1 MTRIDS
7 SKIKELLLELTALPS
22 LSNTAR
28 EREMAELITEKLK
41 EIPYFA
47 RNPSQ
52 IFHWPLPD
60 DIHQRSVVSALLQKG
75 SRPETV
81 ILLNHY
87 DVVDVQEYDQY
98 RELAFLPAELTAKL
112 SRLPGIKKLLGEEGE
127 EYLFGRGVADMKA
140 GLAIQLEILRQLAE
154 DQDFT
159 GNLLFLSVPDEETS
173 SRGMLAAVP
182 ELVAL
187 QEEKPLEYQAVIN
200 CEPAFP
206 AFPGDRKRYIYTGSM
221 GKAVVFFYALGLETH
236 AGDSLSGLNGNLITA
251 SLIRKLENNLDF
263 SEISGGYQAPP
274 PTCLKARDTKEY
286 YSAKIPHAA
295 GCYYNICLLEIE
307 ADQLLG
313 SLKELAWQVLQEVLA
328 DWQGVRREYFSFQG
342 LLDDPG
348 EEKEG
353 WVLTYQELIKLA
365 RERSGEEVN
374 QALTKLTAESREA
387 GVEDQ
392 ELCLR
397 MADLAKDYA
406 EISGPGIVLG
416 FTPPYYPPVQTDTKD
431 SQGKRVQKLAHS
443 LVDRAQEELGY
454 PVELSS
460 HFPGVSDLSYC
471 KIGEYAGT
479 RAALENNLPLWG
491 KGYQLPLKDISRL
504 NIPLLNLSVQG
515 YDAHKRLERLELNYS
530 LGAVPELLE
539 QACRQLVEEQV
550 ERK

>member
-1 MTRIDS
+1 MSQIDS
-7 SKIKELLLELTALPS
+7 SKIEELLLELTAVPS

-41 EIPYFA
+41 KIPYFA

-52 IFHWPLPD
+52 ILHWPLPD
-60 DIHQRSVVSALLQKG
+60 DIHQRSVVAALLEKG

-87 DVVDVQEYDQY
+87 DVVDVQDYDQD
-98 RELAFLPAELTAKL
+98 RELAFSPRELTAKI
-112 SRLPGIKKLLGEEGE
+112 SRRPGIKKLTGEEGE

-140 GLAIQLEILRQLAE
+140 GLTIQLEILSRLAE
-154 DQDFT
+154 DKNFT
-159 GNLLFLSVPDEETS
+159 GNLLLLSVPDEETS

-182 ELVAL
+182 ELVEL
-187 QEEKPLEYQAVIN
+187 QEKEGLEYQAVIN
-200 CEPAFP
+200 CEPTFP

-251 SLIRKLENNLDF
+251 SLIRKLENNLEF
-263 SEISGGYQAPP
+263 SEISGSYQAPP
-274 PTCLKARDTKEY
+274 PTCLKARDSKEY
-286 YSAKIPHAA
+286 YSAKIPHSA
-295 GCYYNICLLEIE
+295 GCYYNICLLELE
-307 ADQLLG
+307 ADQLLE

-328 DWQGVRREYFSFQG
+328 DWQGARREYFSFQG
-342 LLDDPG
+342 VLDDPAQ
-348 EEKEG
+348 EREG
-353 WVLTYQELIKLA
+353 WVLTYEELLKLA
-365 RERSGEEVN
+365 RERSGDELKK
-374 QALTKLTAESREA
+374 ALKKLIAESREA

-406 EISGPGIVLG
+406 EKTGPGIVLG
-416 FTPPYYPPVQTDTKD
+416 FTPPYYPPVQTG
-431 SQGKRVQKLAHS
+431 SASPREKRVLDLARN
-443 LVDRAQEELGY
+443 LINQAEDELGY
-454 PVELSS
+454 KVELSS

-479 RAALENNLPLWG
+479 LAALENNLPLWG
-491 KGYQLPLKDISRL
+491 EGYRLPLKEISRL
-504 NIPLLNLSVQG
+504 DIPLLNISVQG

-530 LGAVPELLE
+530 LEAVPELVE
-539 QACRQLVEEQV
+539 QACRQLVEQ
-550 ERK
+550 K